1 MSERYRADQVGSLLR
16 PFELIQARA
25 AFSNGQI
32 SLDQLRK
39 IEDHAILDALQLQ
52 REAGVEVFTDGEYR
66 RGLFLDVLTEAVDG
80 FTTAARPVEWRAP
93 GDKVEIVKGG
103 KVV

>member
-39 IEDHAILDALQLQ
+39 IEDHAILYALQLQ
-52 REAGVEVFTDGEYR
+52 RETGWRCSRMASTD
-66 RGLFLDVLTEAVDG
+66 AVCS
-80 FTTAARPVEWRAP
+80 
-93 GDKVEIVKGG
+93 
-103 KVV
+103 